1 MADVL
6 FGIIIDIDN
15 ARFLDIGTIN
25 CDQVDTDTMP
35 VWNWI
40 NILIYS
46 LFPFPSRLRTRW
58 EVSGRASGS
67 MIIIPSPTAKYLFN
81 PLLNLSASLKLQIV
95 SNTSRLFIYIASFF
109 RISDPLNTIS
119 SQFVEQNTN
128 HRLRLTQVHVKNA
141 STNLLVLFSCILTVA
156 KNGHFILQEGLIYP
170 KCVSVLTV

>member
-1 MADVL
+1 MIKL
-6 FGIIIDIDN
+6 TRI
-15 ARFLDIGTIN
+15 
-25 CDQVDTDTMP
+25 QWP
-35 VWNWI
+35 VWNWV
-40 NILIYS
+40 NILIYFFIS
-46 LFPFPSRLRTRW
+46 VSVQAENSFVVVEKSPAVRPGVDHHPITNCEIFIQPF
-58 EVSGRASGS
+58 AQ
-67 MIIIPSPTAKYLFN
+67 
-81 PLLNLSASLKLQIV
+81 PLCLIETLQIV

-156 KNGHFILQEGLIYP
+156 KNGYFILQGGLIYP